1 MPGAVPASGRCC
13 EDDTCPL
20 NKNPRAHK
28 ACKTAAAKRDA
39 DQRAAEK
46 AALAADPVALIT
58 LLSRLSLAPDP
69 AQASSQVQRVDAL
82 EQEAAVRQRELDSA
96 LQRVNAL
103 EQEAAARQREL
114 EAARQRELEAA
125 RQRELEAALQRELEA
140 ALQRVNALEQEAAA
154 RQCELEAALQRVNAL
169 EQEAAA
175 RQQRAAP
182 SLVRTLQQPPQELQ
196 ETPGIQRQQTLDLA
210 QLTHK
215 ALRAALRIVFVVN
228 ARQAR
233 IRVHD
238 TFKSMFNEY
247 VEFAILRQDAS
258 NHGDSRLAADAFVSL
273 LSTQFEALQSLP
285 ETTQKAREWMDK
297 LVETFRK
304 QVVSSTCCLA
314 A

>member
-1 MPGAVPASGRCC
+1 
-13 EDDTCPL
+13 
-20 NKNPRAHK
+20 
-28 ACKTAAAKRDA
+28 
-39 DQRAAEK
+39 
-46 AALAADPVALIT
+46 
-58 LLSRLSLAPDP
+58 
-69 AQASSQVQRVDAL
+69 VQRVDAL

-103 EQEAAARQREL
+103 EQEAAARQRELEAARQREL

>member
-1 MPGAVPASGRCC
+1 
-13 EDDTCPL
+13 L

-69 AQASSQVQRVDAL
+69 AQASSQVQRVD
-82 EQEAAVRQRELDSA
+82 
-96 LQRVNAL
+96 
-103 EQEAAARQREL
+103 
-114 EAARQRELEAA
+114 
-125 RQRELEAALQRELEA
+125 
-140 ALQRVNALEQEAAA
+140 ALEQEAAA

>member
-20 NKNPRAHK
+20 NRNPRAHK

-46 AALAADPVALIT
+46 AAALAVDPVAVITQGPLNSLVT
-58 LLSRLSLAPDP
+58 LLSRLSLPQDP

-103 EQEAAARQREL
+103 EQEAAARQ
-114 EAARQRELEAA
+114 
-125 RQRELEAALQRELEA
+125 
-140 ALQRVNALEQEAAA
+140 
-154 RQCELEAALQRVNAL
+154 CELEAALQRVNAL
-169 EQEAAA
+169 EQE
-175 RQQRAAP
+175 RAAP
-182 SLVRTLQQPPQELQ
+182 SLVRTLQQPPQ
-196 ETPGIQRQQTLDLA
+196 GQQTLDLA

-233 IRVHD
+233 IRVID
-238 TFKSMFNEY
+238 TFKTMFKEY
-247 VEFAILRQDAS
+247 VEFAILRQDAI